1 MMRSGILLAAFA
13 ITGCS
18 YLKSGSSTA
27 PETAPAP
34 VTAKTTKAS
43 PAKVGAG
50 LRLTSAP
57 ALLQAMHDRYDGK
70 YLKTM
75 SFLQNNTQYTSTG
88 EEKKSQWYEH
98 IEVPGKLRIAFLPAT
113 GKSGL
118 VQVDNRVASFD
129 NGIRV
134 DFRPSINPLL
144 LLTSDVYAAPV
155 AVITRSLDSLH
166 VNTEIMRNDVWE
178 GDPVYVVGA
187 KTGDTTSNQMWVSR
201 DNLRLVRF
209 IQSQKTGDRTMVS
222 DIRVR
227 DYKEIDGF
235 EIPTEFL
242 VVRNGRPFWREQ
254 YADVRVN
261 GEFPAGTFDQ
271 ARWNDIPIPQ

>member
-1 MMRSGILLAAFA
+1 MRSGMLFAAFA
-13 ITGCS
+13 VTGCS
-18 YLKSGSSTA
+18 YLHSGSAVTPETTPEPTAKVTRTSSGKAPGAGMRLTTA
-27 PETAPAP
+27 P
-34 VTAKTTKAS
+34 S
-43 PAKVGAG
+43 
-50 LRLTSAP
+50 
-57 ALLQAMHDRYDGK
+57 LLQAMHDRYEGK

-113 GKSGL
+113 GRSGL

-155 AVITRSLDSLH
+155 AVIARSLDSLH
-166 VNTEIMRNDVWE
+166 VNSEIMRNDVWE
-178 GDPVYVVGA
+178 GSPVYVVGA
-187 KTGDTTSNQMWVSR
+187 KAGDTTSNQMWVDR

-209 IQSQKTGDRTMVS
+209 IQSQKAGERTMVS

-242 VVRNGRPFWREQ
+242 VLRNGRPVWREQ
-254 YADVRVN
+254 YADVRIN

-271 ARWNDIPIPQ
+271 ARWNDIPIPK